1 MKISNEI
8 IEILSEAILEENT
21 LQLSGN
27 LDRATYVKVDKVIK
41 AMGGKWNSKLKK
53 HMFDSKITDIIESV
67 FNTGEI
73 LIPQDFGYYPTP
85 NVIVEQML
93 EIADVKKTDVC
104 LEPSFGKGAILNRL
118 RELSDNVHG
127 VELLQLNYDSI
138 ENKNNLI
145 LGDFYQYVYDV
156 KFDKIVMNPPF
167 EKGQDAKHI
176 IKAFSM
182 LNQNGILVSVASAS
196 VKFRKDTNYAELRKL
211 IDTYGYVKDL
221 PDKSFKESGTN
232 VNTVLIYLKK

>member
-8 IEILSEAILEENT
+8 IEILSEAVLEENT
-21 LQLSGN
+21 LQLIGN

-53 HMFDSKITDIIESV
+53 HVFDSKITDIIESV

-145 LGDFYQYVYDV
+145 LGDFYQHVYDI

-196 VKFRKDTNYAELRKL
+196 VKFRKDANYTELRKL